1 MEDLFPKRSFGRAQS
16 ATISID
22 GCSYTIVANS
32 SKIDRSSS
40 PKGRREG
47 KGWKDLKS
55 SKRRLRRQTSQQID
69 EESLT
74 SLDLSMKEN
83 MPSVS
88 TTEGA
93 AEAAMRLRSLVLRL
107 DKETITTKDLK
118 ENLEYAVAVLDA
130 IRKDESRFN
139 NEEDELSEVATEEVP
154 EQVRN
159 WLTSTFSRQST
170 RTRLGDEKPRFRSI
184 VQALRTG
191 LFIDRMFRRT
201 SASMVTSFPPRV
213 ASLFKYIDDWSFDI
227 FAVNR
232 EAEGHALKCIVHEI
246 LNRYDLLIKFKIPF
260 SVLSN
265 FLDAMETGYSKHS
278 NPYHNL
284 LHAADV
290 AQTVHHMLA
299 RMGLVHWISDLEIF
313 ACILAAV
320 MHDFE
325 HTGTTNNFHIN
336 TGSDMAYLYN
346 DRAVL
351 ENHHVS
357 STFRLMRE
365 DDKNILANVSTEE
378 FKELRNLIIEMVL
391 ATDMSYHFQQI
402 KQMKGMIGNTES
414 IEKVKALSMILHCA
428 DISHAAKEWKL
439 HSKWTQLLMQEFFR
453 QGDRER
459 DLGIAISPLCDRNTT
474 LIAESQIGFI
484 DFIVEPSLHVCGDM
498 IDQILEDELN
508 STSST
513 PEESIVSGKRN
524 SIPLTRPSSAPR
536 SSSVPAPTNHE
547 SESRPPSS
555 PGRLSMGRSN
565 TLPAKCSRC
574 WTDKLSQNKGK
585 WREIAATEVRGTLVF
600 EHILEEPP
608 DFNEVQE
615 DHISVSQQASIDQG
629 NKPEAHNSDKGTA
642 NGDMSNA
649 TKGKTERAD
658 KT

>member
-1 MEDLFPKRSFGRAQS
+1 MDEIFPKRPFGRAQS

-22 GCSYTIVANS
+22 GCSYTI
-32 SKIDRSSS
+32 
-40 PKGRREG
+40 
-47 KGWKDLKS
+47 GWKDIKS
-55 SKRRLRRQTSQQID
+55 SKRRLRRQASQQID

-74 SLDLSMKEN
+74 SLDLTMKEN

-88 TTEGA
+88 TIEGA

-107 DKETITTKDLK
+107 DKETVTNKDLK

-130 IRKDESRFN
+130 VRRDETRFN

-201 SASMVTSFPPRV
+201 SASMVTSFPPKV
-213 ASLFKYIDDWSFDI
+213 AALFKTADDWSFDI
-227 FAVNR
+227 FALHR

-246 LNRYDLLIKFKIPF
+246 LNRYDLLIKFKIPY

-265 FLDAMETGYSKHS
+265 FLEAMEVGYSKHC

-290 AQTVHHMLA
+290 TQTVHHMLA
-299 RMGLVHWISDLEIF
+299 RMGLVHWITDLEIL

-357 STFRLMRE
+357 STFRLIKE
-365 DDKNILANVSTEE
+365 EDKNILANVSNDE

-402 KQMKGMIGNTES
+402 KQMKSMIGTAES
-414 IEKVKALSMILHCA
+414 IEKVKALSMVLHCA

-484 DFIVEPSLHVCGDM
+484 DFIVEPSLQVCGDM
-498 IDQILEDELN
+498 IDQILEEELN
-508 STSST
+508 SQSST
-513 PEESIVSGKRN
+513 PEETLVSGKRN

-536 SSSVPAPTNHE
+536 SSSVPAPSNHE

-555 PGRLSMGRSN
+555 PGRLSIGRSN

-574 WTDKLSQNKGK
+574 WKQNLSQNKEK
-585 WREIAATEVRGTLVF
+585 WKEIAATEVRGTLVF
-600 EHILEEPP
+600 EHILEEPS
-608 DFNEVQE
+608 DFNESQEE
-615 DHISVSQQASIDQG
+615 DHISVSQQASIDKG
-629 NKPEAHNSDKGTA
+629 NKSDHMTTNEKNTTA
-642 NGDMSNA
+642 NGDMNENMA
-649 TKGKTERAD
+649 KVDHKAD
-658 KT
+658 SQS